1 MEEKHY
7 LSSEKKKELEAE
19 LLELQGPKR
28 KAILDSLAFAKSLGD
43 LSENAEYHNAR
54 EEQARLEERIFQI
67 ETILRNSTVVTS
79 HQKNEVS
86 VGSHVKVKRQGEK
99 EDKEFI
105 IVGSEEADM
114 ANGKVSHNSPIGDA
128 LIGKKVGDSISVVTP
143 KGEVAYT
150 VTEIK

>member
-1 MEEKHY
+1 MDEKHY

-19 LLELQGPKR
+19 LIDLQGPKR

-67 ETILRNSTVVTS
+67 ETILRNSTVITS

-86 VGSHVKVKRQGEK
+86 VGSHVKVKREGEK
-99 EDKEFI
+99 ENKEFTV
-105 IVGSEEADM
+105 VGSEEADM
-114 ANGKVSHNSPIGDA
+114 ANGKVSHNSPIGEA
-128 LIGKKVGDSISVVTP
+128 LIGKKVGDTLCVTTP
-143 KGEVAYT
+143 KGKVTYT